1 MEIFR
6 CKINRRVSAQT
17 GFLAFIKKCSQKA
30 SKFQSGLYIPV
41 CICDAAWFF
50 CFINFLNCKIMNF
63 PILSSLILLPSIGAL
78 FLFFTKSNKENNLA
92 AKYVALFTSLVNFFL
107 SIYLWILF
115 DQSTS
120 EFQFVE
126 DRIWIE
132 GLINYKV
139 GIDGISIL
147 FIILTT
153 FITPLC
159 IISVNNSIKKRL
171 SEFLIA
177 VLIME
182 SFMIGVF
189 CSLDLVVFYL
199 FFEAG
204 LIPMFLIIGI
214 WGGARRVYSAFKFFL
229 FTLLGSVL
237 MLVAIISIYWISGT
251 TDVVQLYELGIDT
264 KYQNLLWLAFFSSFA
279 VKTPMWPVHTWLP
292 DAHVEAPTAG
302 SVLLAA
308 ILLKMAGYGF
318 IRFSLGL
325 FPVASEIFTPLIY
338 TLSVIAII
346 FTSFIA
352 LMQEDMKKLIAYSS
366 VAHMGFVTLGIF
378 TIQQQGIEGS
388 IIQMISHGLVSAAL
402 FLCVGVV
409 YDRMHSRL
417 INTYGGIVSIIP
429 KYSVLFM
436 LFTLAALGLPGT
448 SGFVGEFLILMGAF
462 KDNFLVAVIAS
473 LGVIIGAAY
482 MLWLYKRVVF
492 GKLVNLELK
501 EMVDLNKSELFILIC
516 LAIPTLFFG
525 FYPEPL
531 INTIEVSIS
540 DLIKIYNIN
549 LINN

>member
-1 MEIFR
+1 
-6 CKINRRVSAQT
+6 
-17 GFLAFIKKCSQKA
+17 
-30 SKFQSGLYIPV
+30 
-41 CICDAAWFF
+41 
-50 CFINFLNCKIMNF
+50 MNF
-63 PILSSLILLPSIGAL
+63 PILSSLILLPTVGAFFLL
-78 FLFFTKSNKENNLA
+78 FTRSNKQNNFTV
-92 AKYVALFTSLVNFFL
+92 KYVALFTSFVNFLL

-115 DQSTS
+115 DHTTS

-126 DRIWIE
+126 QRTWIDDF
-132 GLINYKV
+132 INYKV
-139 GIDGISIL
+139 GVDGISIL
-147 FIILTT
+147 FILLTT

-159 IISVNNSIKKRL
+159 ILSVNNSIKERL

-189 CSLDLVVFYL
+189 CSLDLVIFYL

-229 FTLLGSVL
+229 YTLLGSVL
-237 MLVAIISIYWISGT
+237 MLVAIITIYWLTGT
-251 TDVVQLYELGIDT
+251 TDVIELYSLGIET

-325 FPVASEIFTPLIY
+325 FPAASEVFTPLIY

-366 VAHMGFVTLGIF
+366 VAHMGYVTLGIF

-417 INTYGGIVSIIP
+417 IDTYGGIVSIIP

-473 LGVIIGAAY
+473 IGVIIGAAY
-482 MLWLYKRVVF
+482 MLWLYKRVIF
-492 GKLVNLELK
+492 GKLINNDLK
-501 EMVDLNKSELFILIC
+501 KMIDLNRSESIILTS

-525 FYPEPL
+525 FYPDPL

-540 DLIKIYNIN
+540 DLIETYNFRLASKI
-549 LINN
+549 

>member
-1 MEIFR
+1 
-6 CKINRRVSAQT
+6 
-17 GFLAFIKKCSQKA
+17 
-30 SKFQSGLYIPV
+30 
-41 CICDAAWFF
+41 
-50 CFINFLNCKIMNF
+50 MNF
-63 PILSSLILLPSIGAL
+63 PIISALILLPTIGSL
-78 FLFFTKSNKENNLA
+78 FLIFSKSNDQSNSTI
-92 AKYVALFTSLVNFFL
+92 KYVALFTSVVNFLL
-107 SIYLWILF
+107 SIYLWFLF
-115 DQSTS
+115 DETTS
-120 EFQFVE
+120 AFQFVE
-126 DRIWIE
+126 DREW
-132 GLINYKV
+132 LIGIVNYKV
-139 GIDGISIL
+139 GVDGISIL
-147 FIILTT
+147 FVILTT

-159 IISVNNSIKKRL
+159 IISVNNSVKKRL
-171 SEFLIA
+171 RDFLIA
-177 VLIME
+177 ILIME

-189 CSLDLVVFYL
+189 CSLDLVIFYL

-214 WGGARRVYSAFKFFL
+214 WGGPKRVYSAFKFFL
-229 FTLLGSVL
+229 YTLLGSVL
-237 MLVAIISIYWISGT
+237 MLVAIISIYWITGT
-251 TDVVQLYELGIDT
+251 TDVVKLYELGIDS

-325 FPVASEIFTPLIY
+325 FPIASDLFTPLIY
-338 TLSVIAII
+338 ALSLIAII
-346 FTSFIA
+346 FTSLIA

-448 SGFVGEFLILMGAF
+448 SGFIGEFLILMGAF

-473 LGVIIGAAY
+473 LGVILGAAY

-492 GKLVNLELK
+492 GKLINN
-501 EMVDLNKSELFILIC
+501 DLNKLTDLDKSEYFILIS
-516 LAIPTLFFG
+516 LALPILFFG

-531 INTIEVSIS
+531 FNTIEVSVN
-540 DLIKIYNIN
+540 DLIEMYNSN
-549 LINN
+549 LINK

>member
-1 MEIFR
+1 
-6 CKINRRVSAQT
+6 
-17 GFLAFIKKCSQKA
+17 
-30 SKFQSGLYIPV
+30 
-41 CICDAAWFF
+41 
-50 CFINFLNCKIMNF
+50 MNF
-63 PILSSLILLPSIGAL
+63 PILSSLILLPIIGSL
-78 FLFFTKSNKENNLA
+78 FLLFSKDKNSNTG
-92 AKYVALFTSLVNFFL
+92 KYVALFTSFVNFL
-107 SIYLWILF
+107 ISIYLWYQF
-115 DQSTS
+115 DPSTS
-120 EFQFVE
+120 NFQFVE
-126 DRIWIE
+126 DREWLK
-132 GLINYKV
+132 GFINYKV

-147 FIILTT
+147 FIVLTSL
-153 FITPLC
+153 ITPLC
-159 IISVNNSIKKRL
+159 IISVNNTIKDRL
-171 SEFLIA
+171 RDFLIA
-177 VLIME
+177 ILIME

-189 CSLDLVVFYL
+189 CALDLVVFYL

-214 WGGARRVYSAFKFFL
+214 WGGPKRVYSAFKFFL
-229 FTLLGSVL
+229 YTLLGSVL

-251 TDVVQLYELGIDT
+251 TDVIKLYEIGIDPQ
-264 KYQNLLWLAFFSSFA
+264 YQNLLWLAFFSSFA

-325 FPVASEIFTPLIY
+325 FPVASEVFTPLVY

-378 TIQQQGIEGS
+378 TLQQQGIEGS
-388 IIQMISHGLVSAAL
+388 IIQMLSHGLVSAAL

-417 INTYGGIVSIIP
+417 IKSYGGIVTIIP
-429 KYSVLFM
+429 KYSILFM

-448 SGFVGEFLILMGAF
+448 FGFVGEFLILMGVF

-473 LGVIIGAAY
+473 FGVILGAAY

-492 GKLVNLELK
+492 GKLVNKDLK
-501 EMVDLNKSELFILIC
+501 QMVDLNRSEYLILTS
-516 LAIPTLFFG
+516 LAVPILFFG

-531 INTIEVSIS
+531 FNTIEVSVS
-540 DLIKIYNIN
+540 DLINMYNAN
-549 LINN
+549 LISK

>member
-1 MEIFR
+1 
-6 CKINRRVSAQT
+6 
-17 GFLAFIKKCSQKA
+17 
-30 SKFQSGLYIPV
+30 
-41 CICDAAWFF
+41 
-50 CFINFLNCKIMNF
+50 MNF
-63 PILSSLILLPSIGAL
+63 PILSSLILLPIVGAL
-78 FLFFTKSNKENNLA
+78 FLFFIKDKDGNNLT
-92 AKYVALFTSLVNFFL
+92 AKYVALFTTIVNFL
-107 SIYLWILF
+107 ISIYLWISF
-115 DQSTS
+115 DQTTS
-120 EFQFVE
+120 SFQFVE
-126 DRIWIE
+126 ERIWIKDF
-132 GLINYKV
+132 INYKV
-139 GIDGISIL
+139 GVDGISIL
-147 FIILTT
+147 FILLTT

-159 IISVNNSIKKRL
+159 VVSVNNTVKNRL
-171 SEFLIA
+171 RDFLIA
-177 VLIME
+177 ILIME

-189 CSLDLVVFYL
+189 CALDLVVFYL

-214 WGGARRVYSAFKFFL
+214 WGGPKRVYSAFKFFL
-229 FTLLGSVL
+229 YTLLGSVL

-251 TDVVQLYELGIDT
+251 TDVIALYELGIDA

-325 FPVASEIFTPLIY
+325 FPVASEVFTPLVY

-378 TIQQQGIEGS
+378 TLQQQGIEGS
-388 IIQMISHGLVSAAL
+388 IIQMLSHGLVSAAL

-417 INTYGGIVSIIP
+417 IKSYGGIVTIIP
-429 KYSVLFM
+429 KYSILFM

-448 SGFVGEFLILMGAF
+448 FGFVGEFLILMGAF

-473 LGVIIGAAY
+473 FGVILGAAY
-482 MLWLYKRVVF
+482 MLWLYKRIIF
-492 GKLVNLELK
+492 GEIIDSQLK
-501 EMVDLNKSELFILIC
+501 SMTDLKRFEILI
-516 LAIPTLFFG
+516 LFSLVIPIIYFG

-531 INTIEVSIS
+531 INSMETSI
-540 DLIKIYNIN
+540 DNLLNTYDTKIKTN
-549 LINN
+549 LVYKN

>member
-1 MEIFR
+1 
-6 CKINRRVSAQT
+6 
-17 GFLAFIKKCSQKA
+17 
-30 SKFQSGLYIPV
+30 
-41 CICDAAWFF
+41 
-50 CFINFLNCKIMNF
+50 MNF
-63 PILSSLILLPSIGAL
+63 PILSSLILLPSIGAF
-78 FLFFTKSNKENNLA
+78 FLLFTKSEKRSQITI
-92 AKYVALFTSLVNFFL
+92 KYVALFTSLVNFFL

-115 DQSTS
+115 DSTTS
-120 EFQFVE
+120 EFQFIE
-126 DRIWIE
+126 DRVWIDNI
-132 GLINYKV
+132 INYKV

-147 FIILTT
+147 FILLTT

-159 IISVNNSIKKRL
+159 IISVNNSIKDRL
-171 SEFLIA
+171 AEFLIA
-177 VLIME
+177 ILIME

-189 CSLDLVVFYL
+189 CSLDLIVFYL

-214 WGGARRVYSAFKFFL
+214 WGGTRRVYSAFKFFL
-229 FTLLGSVL
+229 YTLLGSVL
-237 MLVAIISIYWISGT
+237 MLVAIISIYWINGT
-251 TDVVQLYELGIDT
+251 TDIIKLYEQGIDI

-346 FTSFIA
+346 FTSLIA

-378 TIQQQGIEGS
+378 TIQQQGLEGS
-388 IIQMISHGLVSAAL
+388 IIQMISHGFVSAAL

-409 YDRMHSRL
+409 YDRIHSRL
-417 INTYGGIVSIIP
+417 INTYGGLVSIIP
-429 KYSVLFM
+429 KYSILFM
-436 LFTLAALGLPGT
+436 IFVLASLGLPGT
-448 SGFVGEFLILMGAF
+448 SGFIGEFLILMGAF

-473 LGVIIGAAY
+473 IGVILGAAY
-482 MLWLYKRVVF
+482 ILWMYKRVVF
-492 GKLVNLELK
+492 GKIVNSDLK
-501 EMVDLNKSELFILIC
+501 QMLDLNKSELFILLC
-516 LAIPTLFFG
+516 LAIPILFFW
-525 FYPEPL
+525 FL
-531 INTIEVSIS
+531 S
-540 DLIKIYNIN
+540 
-549 LINN
+549 

>member
-1 MEIFR
+1 
-6 CKINRRVSAQT
+6 
-17 GFLAFIKKCSQKA
+17 
-30 SKFQSGLYIPV
+30 
-41 CICDAAWFF
+41 
-50 CFINFLNCKIMNF
+50 MNF
-63 PILSSLILLPSIGAL
+63 PIISALILFPTIGSI
-78 FLFFTKSNKENNLA
+78 FLFFSKDNSENKLTT
-92 AKYVALFTSLVNFFL
+92 KYVALFTSIVNFLL
-107 SIYLWILF
+107 SIYLWFLF
-115 DQSTS
+115 DPTVSN
-120 EFQFVE
+120 FQFVE
-126 DRIWIE
+126 DRKWLV
-132 GLINYKV
+132 GFINYKV

-147 FIILTT
+147 FVVLTT

-159 IISVNNSIKKRL
+159 IISVNNTIKSRL
-171 SEFLIA
+171 RDFLIA
-177 VLIME
+177 ILIME

-189 CSLDLVVFYL
+189 CALDLFVFYL

-214 WGGARRVYSAFKFFL
+214 WGGPKRVYSAFKFFL
-229 FTLLGSVL
+229 YTLLGSVL
-237 MLVAIISIYWISGT
+237 MLVAIISIYWITGT
-251 TDVVQLYELGIDT
+251 TDVVELYELGIDT

-325 FPVASEIFTPLIY
+325 FPIASDFFTPLIY
-338 TLSVIAII
+338 FLSVIAII
-346 FTSFIA
+346 FTSLIA

-366 VAHMGFVTLGIF
+366 VAHMGFVTLGVF
-378 TIQQQGIEGS
+378 TINQQGIEGS

-417 INTYGGIVSIIP
+417 INSYGGIISIVP

-436 LFTLAALGLPGT
+436 IFTLAALGLPGT
-448 SGFVGEFLILMGAF
+448 TGFIGEFLILMGAF

-473 LGVIIGAAY
+473 LGVILGAAY

-492 GKLVNLELK
+492 GKLIDKELIK
-501 EMVDLNKSELFILIC
+501 MNDLNKSEYLILTS
-516 LAIPTLFFG
+516 LAIPTIIFG
-525 FYPEPL
+525 FYPDPL
-531 INTIEVSIS
+531 INTIEASVN
-540 DLIKIYNIN
+540 DLINMYNFN
-549 LINN
+549 LYNKS

>member
-1 MEIFR
+1 
-6 CKINRRVSAQT
+6 
-17 GFLAFIKKCSQKA
+17 
-30 SKFQSGLYIPV
+30 
-41 CICDAAWFF
+41 
-50 CFINFLNCKIMNF
+50 MNF
-63 PILSSLILLPSIGAL
+63 PILSSLILLPIVGAL
-78 FLFFTKSNKENNLA
+78 FLFFTKDKDGNNLT
-92 AKYVALFTSLVNFFL
+92 AKYVALFTTIVNFL
-107 SIYLWILF
+107 ISIYLWISF
-115 DQSTS
+115 DPSTS
-120 EFQFVE
+120 AFQFVE
-126 DRIWIE
+126 ERIWIKDF
-132 GLINYKV
+132 INYKV
-139 GIDGISIL
+139 GVDGISIL
-147 FIILTT
+147 FILLTT

-159 IISVNNSIKKRL
+159 IVSVNNTVKNRL
-171 SEFLIA
+171 RDFLIA
-177 VLIME
+177 ILIME

-189 CSLDLVVFYL
+189 CALDLVVFYL

-214 WGGARRVYSAFKFFL
+214 WGGPKRVYSAFKFFL
-229 FTLLGSVL
+229 YTLLGSVL

-251 TDVVQLYELGIDT
+251 TDVMKLYELGIDA

-325 FPVASEIFTPLIY
+325 FPVASEVFTPLVY

-346 FTSFIA
+346 FTSLIA

-378 TIQQQGIEGS
+378 TLQQQGIEGS
-388 IIQMISHGLVSAAL
+388 IIQMLSHGLVSAAL

-417 INTYGGIVSIIP
+417 IKSYGGIVTIIP
-429 KYSVLFM
+429 KYSILFM

-448 SGFVGEFLILMGAF
+448 FGFIGEFLILMGAF

-473 LGVIIGAAY
+473 LGVILGAAY

-492 GKLVNLELK
+492 GKLVNEDLK
-501 EMVDLNKSELFILIC
+501 QMVDLNRSEYLILTC
-516 LAIPTLFFG
+516 LAVPTLFFG

-531 INTIEVSIS
+531 FNTIEVSVS
-540 DLIKIYNIN
+540 DLINMHNLNIASK
-549 LINN
+549 

>member
-1 MEIFR
+1 M
-6 CKINRRVSAQT
+6 
-17 GFLAFIKKCSQKA
+17 
-30 SKFQSGLYIPV
+30 
-41 CICDAAWFF
+41 D
-50 CFINFLNCKIMNF
+50 F
-63 PILSSLILLPSIGAL
+63 PILSSLILLPAIGSIFLL
-78 FLFFTKSNKENNLA
+78 FSKNDNKQTNTI
-92 AKYVALFTSLVNFFL
+92 KYVALFTSIVNFL
-107 SIYLWILF
+107 ISLYLWNSF
-115 DQSTS
+115 DNTISN
-120 EFQFVE
+120 FQFVE
-126 DRIWIE
+126 ERTWLA
-132 GLINYKV
+132 GFVNYKV

-147 FIILTT
+147 FIVLTT

-159 IISVNNSIKKRL
+159 ILSVNNSVKIRL
-171 SEFLIA
+171 RDFLLAI
-177 VLIME
+177 LIME

-189 CSLDLVVFYL
+189 CALDLVIFYL

-214 WGGARRVYSAFKFFL
+214 WGGPRRVYSAFKFFL
-229 FTLLGSVL
+229 YTLLGSVL
-237 MLVAIISIYWISGT
+237 MLVAIISIYWMTGT
-251 TDVVQLYELGIDT
+251 TDVVELYKLGIDP

-325 FPVASEIFTPLIY
+325 FPFASEIFTPLVYI
-338 TLSVIAII
+338 LSLIAIV
-346 FTSFIA
+346 FTSLIA

-378 TIQQQGIEGS
+378 TLKQQGIEGS

-417 INTYGGIVSIIP
+417 INSYGGIVNIIP
-429 KYSVLFM
+429 KYSILFM

-448 SGFVGEFLILMGAF
+448 SGFIGEFLILMGAF
-462 KDNFLVAVIAS
+462 KDNFLVAVVAS
-473 LGVIIGAAY
+473 LGVIFGAAY

-492 GKLVNLELK
+492 GVIVNNDLLK
-501 EMVDLNKSELFILIC
+501 MPDLNKSELTILIS
-516 LAIPTLFFG
+516 LALPTLFFG

-531 INTIEVSIS
+531 INTIEVSVK
-540 DLIKIYNIN
+540 DLIEMYKIN
-549 LINN
+549 LMIR